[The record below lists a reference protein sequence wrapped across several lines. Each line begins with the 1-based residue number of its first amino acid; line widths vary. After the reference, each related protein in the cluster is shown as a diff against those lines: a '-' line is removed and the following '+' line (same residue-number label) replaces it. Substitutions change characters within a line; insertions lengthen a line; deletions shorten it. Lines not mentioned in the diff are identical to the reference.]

1 MLTRAG
7 PEIGVASTKAFTT
20 QLTALGMLVVALA
33 RHQGG
38 DAERTRSLVGR
49 LIELPAMVER
59 TLALDPVIHRLA
71 ERFADKRHALFLGRG
86 ALYPIAL
93 EGALKLKEISYIH
106 AEGYP
111 AGELKHGP
119 LALVDA
125 DMPVVAVA
133 PNNDLLEKLKS
144 NLMEVRARGGELFVF
159 ADPESGISASDG
171 VTVIEM
177 PRQVTYVQAPVV
189 YSIPLQL
196 LAYHAAIL
204 KGTDVDQPRNLAK
217 SVTVE

>member
-1 MLTRAG
+1 MQELTRIPGKLEQCLNLNAQC
-7 PEIGVASTKAFTT
+7 EE
-20 QLTALGMLVVALA
+20 LA
-33 RHQGG
+33 R
-38 DAERTRSLVGR
+38 EYGR
-49 LIELPAMVER
+49 AQ
-59 TLALDPVIHRLA
+59 D
-71 ERFADKRHALFLGRG
+71 FLFLGRG
-86 ALYPIAL
+86 IHYPIAL

-159 ADPESGISASDG
+159 ADPESGIKSSDG

-177 PRQVTYVQAPVV
+177 PRHVTYVQAPVV

-196 LAYHAAIL
+196 LAYHTAIL